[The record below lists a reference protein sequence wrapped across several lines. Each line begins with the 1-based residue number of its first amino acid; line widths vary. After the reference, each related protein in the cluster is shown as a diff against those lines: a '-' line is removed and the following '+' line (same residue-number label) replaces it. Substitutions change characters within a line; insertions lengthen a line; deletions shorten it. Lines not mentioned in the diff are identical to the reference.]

1 MNPIKA
7 EPYYTLT
14 TLQTY
19 ESKDGYRQV
28 IVEFRYQAG
37 RCRLSTPFKIHVDLI
52 KTASPL
58 TLKGGIGKKIL
69 EETMAMEKRLHKI
82 AEELLDE
89 GTKPV
94 PKLVKKLFQEKVLA
108 EEKDADLKGRTIID
122 WYREFIEQ
130 NQSQWKSSFHHHS
143 RVLRY
148 IKEFQKHDPKI
159 NFSLEQL
166 YRDWWEAF
174 RDFLLTEKEF
184 TATHVQRIL
193 RFTKQC
199 IRWVEEDE
207 RNTHIKV
214 PKAYRKKYCI
224 AKYPKPLALSLDE
237 LVELNK
243 LDLSDNVD
251 LQNTRD
257 AFVLGVAIGGLRHSD
272 LRNLT
277 VLDIYQL
284 GRSYFIDF
292 IEQKTGNEHR
302 QKPLNDLALSILS
315 KYGMQLP
322 FVACNNRF
330 NLNLKAIA
338 RQLKWHLKF
347 KQIPEYSAS
356 GSLKVIHKKTLAEL
370 LTSKWMRKTKTSID
384 LALGV
389 PLAASMDGTGHKSL
403 SSYSH
408 YADATSPQTRQ
419 DVVKRWNDALKS
431 KGSE

>member
-19 ESKDGYRQV
+19 ETKDGYRQV

-37 RCRLSTPFKIHVDLI
+37 RCRLTTPFRIHVDLI
-52 KTASPL
+52 KTVSPL
-58 TLKGGIGKKIL
+58 TMKAGAGKKIL
-69 EETMAMEKRLHKI
+69 ERTMAMEKRLQLI
-82 AEELLDE
+82 AGELLDE
-89 GTKPV
+89 GMKPV
-94 PKLVKKLFQEKVLA
+94 PKLVKKLFKEKELS
-108 EEKDADLKGRTIID
+108 EEKEADLKDRNIID

-130 NQSQWKSSFHHHS
+130 NKSQWKSSFHHHN
-143 RVLRY
+143 RVLGY
-148 IKEFQKHDPKI
+148 IEDFKKQHPKI
-159 NFSLEQL
+159 NFSLEKL

-174 RDFLLTEKEF
+174 RDFLLTERGF

-237 LVELNK
+237 LIELRE
-243 LDLSDNVD
+243 LDLSSNLD

-257 AFVLGVAIGGLRHSD
+257 AFILGIAIGGLRHSD
-272 LRNLT
+272 LKSLT

-284 GRSYFIDF
+284 GQIYFIDY

-356 GSLKVIHKKTLAEL
+356 GSLKAIHKKTLAEL

-384 LALGV
+384 LTLGV

-419 DVVKRWNDALKS
+419 DVVNRWNVALKRQS
-431 KGSE
+431 

>member
-1 MNPIKA
+1 M
-7 EPYYTLT
+7 
-14 TLQTY
+14 
-19 ESKDGYRQV
+19 
-28 IVEFRYQAG
+28 
-37 RCRLSTPFKIHVDLI
+37 
-52 KTASPL
+52 
-58 TLKGGIGKKIL
+58 
-69 EETMAMEKRLHKI
+69 
-82 AEELLDE
+82 
-89 GTKPV
+89 
-94 PKLVKKLFQEKVLA
+94 
-108 EEKDADLKGRTIID
+108 
-122 WYREFIEQ
+122 
-130 NQSQWKSSFHHHS
+130 
-143 RVLRY
+143 
-148 IKEFQKHDPKI
+148 
-159 NFSLEQL
+159 
-166 YRDWWEAF
+166 
-174 RDFLLTEKEF
+174 
-184 TATHVQRIL
+184 QRIL

-214 PKAYRKKYCI
+214 PKAYRKKYCT

-237 LVELNK
+237 LKELHD

-284 GRSYFIDF
+284 GQSYFIDF

-302 QKPLNDLALSILS
+302 QKPLNDLALSILT

-347 KQIPEYSAS
+347 KQIPKYTAS
-356 GSLKVIHKKTLAEL
+356 GALKAVHKKTLAEL
-370 LTSKWMRKTKTSID
+370 LSSKWRRKTKTSID

-419 DVVKRWNDALKS
+419 DVVNRWNAALKN
-431 KGSE
+431 KGPE